1 MTVKNLLIALCF
13 VVIALPIT
21 AISQGRYVQVYSKG
35 DVSNT
40 IRRLEDSSNQ
50 FKVDFDRFLDQSN
63 LNGTKDE
70 DRINRIVRDY
80 ENSLD
85 RLRGNF
91 DSQREWWN
99 ARGDVRNVMSNA
111 RNVNQM
117 MVNLPFGRRLERRWR
132 TMRSDLNRLAETY
145 DLPPLSNEYGDSGII
160 VRPGVPVGPSRV
172 PEWAIG
178 TFRGMTDSGETQL
191 TISPEGTATVTS
203 LRSNQTFTGR
213 YENGYLN
220 FEWGSYT
227 LSRERS
233 GIRTIAINDSRTQ
246 TSYRRM

>member
-1 MTVKNLLIALCF
+1 MIAKTVLTALCF
-13 VVIALPIT
+13 VVIALPVT

-40 IRRLEDSSNQ
+40 IRRLENSSNQ
-50 FKVDFDRFLDQSN
+50 FKQDFDRFLDQSN
-63 LNGTKDE
+63 LNGTSDE
-70 DRINRIVRDY
+70 DRINRTVSDY

-85 RLRGNF
+85 RLRNNF

-99 ARGDVRNVMSNA
+99 ARGDVRNVMRNA
-111 RNVNQM
+111 RGINQM
-117 MVNLPFGRRLERRWR
+117 MVNLPFARRLERRWR
-132 TMRSDLNRLAETY
+132 VMRTDLNKLAETY

-178 TFRGMTDSGETQL
+178 TFVGMTDSGQTQL
-191 TISPEGTATVTS
+191 TISADGAATVTS
-203 LRSNQTFTGR
+203 LRSNQTFMGR
-213 YENGYLN
+213 YDNGYLN

-227 LSRERS
+227 LARERN
-233 GIRTIAINDSRTQ
+233 GIRTVAINDQRSQ